1 MHAPARQTDTNAEL
15 LTAKAAAKL
24 LDVPPS
30 TLANWRSMG
39 RHKIPFL
46 KIGRNVRYRRSDLL
60 VWMDAHTYQSTAM
73 E

>member
-1 MHAPARQTDTNAEL
+1 MHTPAQQTYSSAEL

-39 RHKIPFL
+39 RYKIPFL
-46 KIGRNVRYRRSDLL
+46 KIGRNVRYRHSDLL
-60 VWMDAHTYQSTAM
+60 AWMDAHTYQSTAA